1 MEQWRRLASLGWSH
15 SRDSENTM
23 LKSNVTLVLLWSC
36 TEFIDCI
43 QTELSPHDTVVSV
56 DWPDYQ
62 NAVVSSAIRGVYRQ
76 VYSNFYEY
84 SSIREYDTSFAM
96 KVPFIASYFFNST
109 EATINKKCMNGF
121 SFLNLAFQF
130 AYYHRRYIHINVN
143 PRPGRSVL
151 KSDVLFVKNG
161 WKVNFYLN

>member
-1 MEQWRRLASLGWSH
+1 M
-15 SRDSENTM
+15 
-23 LKSNVTLVLLWSC
+23 
-36 TEFIDCI
+36 
-43 QTELSPHDTVVSV
+43 
-56 DWPDYQ
+56 
-62 NAVVSSAIRGVYRQ
+62 GVYRQ

-161 WKVNFYLN
+161 

>member
-1 MEQWRRLASLGWSH
+1 M
-15 SRDSENTM
+15 
-23 LKSNVTLVLLWSC
+23 
-36 TEFIDCI
+36 
-43 QTELSPHDTVVSV
+43 
-56 DWPDYQ
+56 
-62 NAVVSSAIRGVYRQ
+62 GVYRQ
-76 VYSNFYEY
+76 VYIHFYEH

-96 KVPFIASYFFNST
+96 KVPFIASYFLNST
-109 EATINKKCMNGF
+109 EAAINKKCMNGF

-161 WKVNFYLN
+161 